1 VSGQDEIEAYNIYG
15 QAVITLAPGV
25 FLIPEVGY
33 FDFGDDLQDDEDR
46 GSQWYAGAKW
56 QIDF

>member
-1 VSGQDEIEAYNIYG
+1 LSIYG
-15 QAVITLAPGV
+15 NVVITLAPGV
-25 FLIPEVGY
+25 YLAPEVGY
-33 FDFGDDLQDDEDR
+33 YDWMDSAAATNNDE